1 MTKQFFLKLTAFFLI
16 AFTFSS
22 CNSNS
27 NSNATKSPSSNNN
40 PFEAQVDSILGLM
53 TLDEKIGQLNL
64 PVSGDITTGLGTSSD
79 VGKKIQDGLVGGMF
93 NIKSVE
99 KIRAV
104 QKIAVEE
111 SRLKIPL
118 LFGMDVI
125 HGYETTFP
133 IPLGLSSTWDMELI
147 EKTARMAATEASADG
162 INWTFSPMV
171 DISRDPRW
179 GRVSEGNGEDPYL
192 GSRIAEAM
200 VRGYQQD
207 DLSENNT
214 LMACVKHFALYGAS
228 EAGRDYNTVDMSKIR
243 MYNEYLEPYKAAIDA
258 GVGSVMASFNE
269 IDGVPATGNKWLL
282 TDLLRDDWGFNG
294 FVVTDYTGIYEMMAH
309 GVGNEEEVV
318 AQSLNAGIDMDM
330 AGDSPI
336 ATAAFIKSLK
346 GALDKGMVKIED
358 IDIAV
363 KRMLTAKYQLGLF
376 DDPYRYLDSDRAKK
390 EVFTDENRAFARK
403 VGAES
408 TVLLKNENN
417 LLPLKKEGTIALIGP
432 LANNAVNMA
441 GTWSVATNQEK
452 SNPFLAGLKTVVGD
466 KANVL
471 YAKGSN
477 LDYDL
482 ELEQKATMF
491 NKTIPRDGRTDK
503 QLLDEALSIA
513 NKADVIVAA
522 IGESAEFSGESS
534 SRTEI
539 GIPQVQKDLLNALLK
554 TGKPVVLVL
563 FTGRPLELVE
573 ENENVPA
580 ILNVWFPGSEAGL
593 AISDVLF
600 GDVNPS
606 GKLTA
611 TFPRSVGQI
620 PIFYNHKNTG
630 RPLMNEEGKF
640 EKFRSNYIDERNEP
654 LYAFG
659 YGLSYTT
666 FDYSNFKTSTTS
678 INMDGTVEVSVD
690 VTNSG
695 DYDGKEVVQLYIRD
709 VVGSVTRPLKEL
721 KDFQKVEIKKGDTK
735 TVSFKINVEDLKFYN
750 SDLDFVAEPGA
761 FHVFVGTDSNTK
773 MMKEFKLTK

>member
-1 MTKQFFLKLTAFFLI
+1 MTKRFFTKLIALFLI

-27 NSNATKSPSSNNN
+27 NATKSTADTNN

-64 PVSGDITTGLGTSSD
+64 PVSGDITTGQGKSSD
-79 VGKKIQDGLVGGMF
+79 VGKKIQEGKVGGMF

-147 EKTARMAATEASADG
+147 EKTARVAATEASADG

-200 VRGYQQD
+200 VKGYQQD
-207 DLSENNT
+207 DLSGNNT

-243 MYNEYLEPYKAAIDA
+243 MYNEYLEPYKAAVDA

-269 IDGVPATGNKWLL
+269 IDGIPATGNKWLL
-282 TDLLRDDWGFNG
+282 TDLLREDWGFNG

-309 GVGNEEEVV
+309 GMGNEEQVV
-318 AQSLNAGIDMDM
+318 SQALSAGIDMDM

-346 GALDKGMVKIED
+346 SALEKGMVT
-358 IDIAV
+358 IDEIDTAV

-376 DDPYRYLDSDRAKK
+376 DDPYKYCDAERAKN

-417 LLPLKKEGTIALIGP
+417 ILPLKKEGTIALIGP

-482 ELEQKATMF
+482 ELETKATMF
-491 NKTIPRDGRTDK
+491 GKTIPRDGRSDK
-503 QLLDEALSIA
+503 ELLDEALSIA

-534 SRTEI
+534 SRTDI
-539 GIPQVQKDLLNALLK
+539 GIPQVQKDLLKALLK

-563 FTGRPLELVE
+563 FTGRPLVLVD

-630 RPLMNEEGKF
+630 RPLMNEEGRF

-654 LYAFG
+654 LYPFG

-666 FDYSNFKTSTTS
+666 FDYSNFKISTTT
-678 INMDGTVEVSVD
+678 IDRDGTLDVSVD

-695 DYDGKEVVQLYIRD
+695 NYDGKEVVQLYIRD
-709 VVGSVTRPLKEL
+709 VVGSVTRPVKEL
-721 KDFQKVEIKKGDTK
+721 KGFQKVAIKKGETK
-735 TVSFKINVEDLKFYN
+735 TVSFKLTVEDLKFYN
-750 SDLDFVAEPGA
+750 SDLDFIAEPGQ
-761 FHVFVGTDSNTK
+761 FQVFIGTNSDTK

>member
-1 MTKQFFLKLTAFFLI
+1 MTKQLTLKLTTFALI
-16 AFTFSS
+16 ALVFAGCKTE
-22 CNSNS
+22 SNS
-27 NSNATKSPSSNNN
+27 SKTTSNDIN
-40 PFEAQVDSILGLM
+40 PFASQVDSILGLM

-64 PVSGDITTGLGTSSD
+64 PVSGDITTGQGQSSD
-79 VGKKIQDGLVGGMF
+79 VGKKIQEGKVGGMF

-133 IPLGLSSTWDMELI
+133 IPLGLSASWDMELI

-200 VRGYQQD
+200 VKGYQQD
-207 DLSENNT
+207 DLSKNNT

-228 EAGRDYNTVDMSKIR
+228 EAGRDYNTVDMSKLR
-243 MYNEYLEPYKAAIDA
+243 MYNEYLEPYKAAVDA
-258 GVGSVMASFNE
+258 GVGSVMAAFNE

-318 AQSLNAGIDMDM
+318 AQALTAGIDMDM
-330 AGDSPI
+330 AGDSPV

-346 GALDKGMVKIED
+346 GALDKGMVNIND
-358 IDIAV
+358 IDTAV

-376 DDPYRYLDSDRAKK
+376 DDPYKYCDSDRAKN
-390 EVFTDENRAFARK
+390 EIFTDENRAFARK

-408 TVLLKNENN
+408 MVLLKNENQ

-441 GTWSVATNQEK
+441 GTWSVATNQKE
-452 SNPFLAGLKTVVGD
+452 SNPLLEGLKTVVGD

-482 ELEQKATMF
+482 ELEQRATMF
-491 NKTIPRDGRTDK
+491 GKTIPRDGRTDK

-513 NKADVIVAA
+513 NKSDVIIAA

-539 GIPQVQKDLLNALLK
+539 GIPQVQKDLLSALLK

-563 FTGRPLELVE
+563 FTGRPLVLVE
-573 ENENVPA
+573 ENQNVPA

-600 GDVNPS
+600 GAVNPS

-630 RPLMNEEGKF
+630 RPLMNTEGRF

-654 LYAFG
+654 LYPFG
-659 YGLSYTT
+659 YGLSYTN
-666 FDYSNFKTSTTS
+666 FDYSDLKLSTTS
-678 INMDGTVEVSVD
+678 IGMDGSIDVSVE

-709 VVGSVTRPLKEL
+709 LVGSITRPVKEL
-721 KDFQKVEIKKGDTK
+721 KGFQKVEIKKGETK
-735 TVSFKINVEDLKFYN
+735 IVTFKLSLKDLKFYN
-750 SDLDFVAEPGA
+750 SDLDFVAEPGK
-761 FHVFVGTDSNTK
+761 FHVFVGTNSSTT
-773 MMKEFKLTK
+773 MVKEFELTN